1 MIDAGL
7 TNNLLFALENTPKA
21 GIYVIRAGKFLMVND
36 FTATRSG
43 YRKEEMIGM
52 DASAIIHPDDR
63 LQAREHAIS
72 MLKGKRHTPYVFRTV
87 SRTGQVHWITEAV
100 TAIDYNGDRAILG
113 TSLDVTDLVTSKKQV
128 EELKALEAS
137 ILEAIPHAVLGVEQ
151 EGIIFANRGVSKV
164 FGWQSRE
171 LVGQQLGLLYQTEEH
186 YRRFMRNLQ
195 LTVQRQRTFFTEF
208 PCRTKEGTPIDCL
221 VSATTIGNYEE
232 THRLVITYEDITDRK
247 RIGRELEES
256 RRRLR
261 HLSAHLE
268 DIRERERSRIARE
281 LHDELG
287 QLLTALHMDLV
298 LLSQRV
304 SPLDTHVKETVH
316 SLITLTQNIMDT
328 LRRIYQDL
336 RPAVLDHL
344 GLTAAVC
351 WQAKEFEQRT
361 GICCHVFIEPEEIA
375 LDPERT
381 LTLFASYRKL

>member
-208 PCRTKEGTPIDCL
+208 PCRTKR
-221 VSATTIGNYEE
+221 GNP
-232 THRLVITYEDITDRK
+232 HRLP
-247 RIGRELEES
+247 G
-256 RRRLR
+256 
-261 HLSAHLE
+261 
-268 DIRERERSRIARE
+268 ER
-281 LHDELG
+281 
-287 QLLTALHMDLV
+287 
-298 LLSQRV
+298 
-304 SPLDTHVKETVH
+304 
-316 SLITLTQNIMDT
+316 
-328 LRRIYQDL
+328 Y
-336 RPAVLDHL
+336 DH
-344 GLTAAVC
+344 
-351 WQAKEFEQRT
+351 W
-361 GICCHVFIEPEEIA
+361 
-375 LDPERT
+375 
-381 LTLFASYRKL
+381 